1 MLKQLKFHI
10 QIQVTWDLQIEL
22 AIEKFGALKLPE
34 IDEVNIFVDENTVF
48 HIEQLNVQFSMRERL
63 LVVTGV
69 PESKQLQDMI
79 PDILKQVG
87 PQQYDAIQKL
97 VAGSGA
103 DAKGAAGDDDDD
115 DDVPA
120 LVNTN
125 FEQVAASKWAN

>member
-69 PESKQLQDMI
+69 PESKQLPDMA
-79 PDILKQVG
+79 PEILK
-87 PQQYDAIQKL
+87 
-97 VAGSGA
+97 
-103 DAKGAAGDDDDD
+103 
-115 DDVPA
+115 
-120 LVNTN
+120 
-125 FEQVAASKWAN
+125 